1 MRQTNKKF
9 ISEKAAAMAAGAT
22 INILYNIGIYGSIY
36 NDKVMRVFTIFFKYK
51 EGKNLPHLPQIDCT
65 EIRRWKDLTE
75 DTLGVSFD
83 FEY

>member
-36 NDKVMRVFTIFFKYK
+36 NDKVMRVFTKKVRSCHIYHK
-51 EGKNLPHLPQIDCT
+51 
-65 EIRRWKDLTE
+65 
-75 DTLGVSFD
+75 
-83 FEY
+83 